1 MTIGLCGQLN
11 KYPSYD
17 NNRIKGVSISIN
29 NFYDFIIPFLKVEIV
44 PKFWLDNIF
53 FKRKHTQ

>member
-1 MTIGLCGQLN
+1 MTIELCGQLK

-29 NFYDFIIPFLKVEIV
+29 NFCDFIIPFLKVEMYLN
-44 PKFWLDNIF
+44 FD
-53 FKRKHTQ
+53 

>member
-1 MTIGLCGQLN
+1 MYMTIGLCGQLK

-29 NFYDFIIPFLKVEIV
+29 NFCDYIIPFLKVEIV
-44 PKFWLDNIF
+44 PKF
-53 FKRKHTQ
+53 

>member
-1 MTIGLCGQLN
+1 MYMAIELCGQLK

-29 NFYDFIIPFLKVEIV
+29 NVCDFIIPFLKVEIV
-44 PKFWLDNIF
+44 PKF
-53 FKRKHTQ
+53 